1 MCDKFS
7 QVPMIS
13 PLQVSDLG
21 MQFDPS
27 RQSNSSEEHDVELS
41 QLDRS
46 SSRESKVVTEIM
58 IISGFRF
65 RIMLSFFWHIHSVP
79 CTVMTEMIM
88 AMMLSMRITLDD
100 TKTMK
105 GTDASFYS
113 LLLDF
118 YGNILLR
125 IYTLD
130 VTDFWHSDCDHA
142 RDDEDNSR

>member
-1 MCDKFS
+1 MCDKLS

-46 SSRESKVVTEIM
+46 SSAPSRQSKVVTEIM

-65 RIMLSFFWHIHSVP
+65 RINVIIFWHIHSVH
-79 CTVMTEMIM
+79 VMTEMIM

-100 TKTMK
+100 TKTMNRR
-105 GTDASFYS
+105 TFLFPSF
-113 LLLDF
+113 
-118 YGNILLR
+118 GLLR
-125 IYTLD
+125 QHSFADIYT
-130 VTDFWHSDCDHA
+130 
-142 RDDEDNSR
+142 

>member
-1 MCDKFS
+1 MCEKLS

-46 SSRESKVVTEIM
+46 SSAPSRESKVVTEIM

-65 RIMLSFFWHIHSVP
+65 RINVIIFLAHSLSA
-79 CTVMTEMIM
+79 C
-88 AMMLSMRITLDD
+88 DD
-100 TKTMK
+100 RNDN
-105 GTDASFYS
+105 GNDAV
-113 LLLDF
+113 
-118 YGNILLR
+118 N
-125 IYTLD
+125 
-130 VTDFWHSDCDHA
+130 
-142 RDDEDNSR
+142 EDNTG